1 MNTAIRAHRSVVIAA
16 IAMALT
22 LSVVLALGVATAS
35 AVNVKLRIEGS
46 STTHFNGIVNTGP
59 RSVAGGVDSP
69 NCRANGTANAF
80 AEPNALTAAADAL
93 GSAVTTSGTFYG
105 WGTLLCSVNGEA
117 VPSTLAGWLIRIN
130 NKNNTAPGGF
140 VTATT
145 PLSEGDSV
153 LFYMS
158 PEFAT
163 FSSSLDI
170 AAPVTAQPGQPFTIL
185 VDEYEHAGDTKSPA
199 AGVSIH
205 STGVATTTAA
215 NGAATISLP
224 SSGRFLVTASKA
236 GAVRGSAWVT
246 IDPATPAA
254 PIARPVAAKVNRF
267 SKCNRVYRK
276 NSRMYKRCI
285 RIVRAK
291 QRSERCTR
299 VYRKRTKKYKRC
311 IRIMH
316 AKQRAELRRKRR

>member
-1 MNTAIRAHRSVVIAA
+1 MNTAIRAHRSVVVAVV
-16 IAMALT
+16 AMAFT
-22 LSVVLALGVATAS
+22 LSMVLALGAASAS
-35 AVNVKLRIEGS
+35 AVNVDLRIEGES
-46 STTHFNGIVNTGP
+46 VTHFNGVVNTGP

-69 NCRANGTANAF
+69 SCRANGTANDF

-93 GSAVTTSGTFYG
+93 GTAVTTSGTFYG

-130 NKNNTAPGGF
+130 NKNNTAPGGY

-145 PLSEGDSV
+145 ELSEGDSV

-158 PEFAT
+158 PEYT
-163 FSSSLDI
+163 SFSSSLDVQAPAT
-170 AAPVTAQPGQPFTIL
+170 AAPGQPFTIY
-185 VDEYEHAGDTKSPA
+185 VDEYEHTGDTKSPA

-215 NGAATISLP
+215 NGTATISLP
-224 SSGRFLVTASKA
+224 SSGRFLVTANKS

-246 IDPATPAA
+246 VDPATPAA
-254 PIARPVAAKVNRF
+254 PIARPSTTRVNRF
-267 SKCNRVYRK
+267 SKCGRVYRK
-276 NSRMYKRCI
+276 NSRMHRRCI

-291 QRSERCTR
+291 QRAEKCTR
-299 VYRKRTKKYKRC
+299 VYRKRTKKYQRC

-316 AKQRAELRRKRR
+316 AKQRAKNLRKRR